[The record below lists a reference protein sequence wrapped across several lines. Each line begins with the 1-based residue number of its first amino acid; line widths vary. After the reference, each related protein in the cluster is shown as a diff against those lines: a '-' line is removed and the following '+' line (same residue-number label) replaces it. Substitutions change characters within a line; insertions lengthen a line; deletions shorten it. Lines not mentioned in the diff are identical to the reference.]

1 MTGLDVAIIP
11 YKTTPD
17 LVTAILRRD
26 VDVGFDYLAGF
37 QGAMSDNKVRIIAT
51 SGEERDPVLPDI
63 PTAKESGFP
72 DYVVTSWNGL
82 ASAAGMPADVLATL
96 NRLINVALADP
107 GLRDKAMKLGMDARG
122 STPEEMRA
130 RLAKDIEKWAAVI
143 DKAGIEKQ

>member
-1 MTGLDVAIIP
+1 
-11 YKTTPD
+11 
-17 LVTAILRRD
+17 
-26 VDVGFDYLAGF
+26 
-37 QGAMSDNKVRIIAT
+37 
-51 SGEERDPVLPDI
+51 
-63 PTAKESGFP
+63 
-72 DYVVTSWNGL
+72 VVTSWNGL